1 MGVMTASHAPAGT
14 FVLDP
19 RSAISAERL
28 WIVVAIL
35 LAGALAVAGFAL
47 AAALP
52 PSQPSPPASFLVP
65 TAP

>member
-1 MGVMTASHAPAGT
+1 MSSQTTKFLKFG
-14 FVLDP
+14 
-19 RSAISAERL
+19 SAM
-28 WIVVAIL
+28 VAIL